1 MYKFSLETVLTYK
14 KNIEKRHVQEMGAL
28 KQKLVDNQ
36 KELSK
41 YIKEARLIADN
52 LLEEE
57 EGGINPAEALIY
69 RSSGQVARQKVDNK
83 KKNILSIEDALEKK
97 RFELSSALVEKKVVE
112 KLKEKDKKKYFM
124 ELKKIDQK
132 KIDEIASMR
141 HKKN

>member
-14 KNIEKRHVQEMGAL
+14 KNIETRHVQEMGAL
-28 KQKLVDNQ
+28 KQKLSDNQ
-36 KELSK
+36 KELLK
-41 YIKEARLIADN
+41 YIKEARLIADE

-57 EGGINPAEALIY
+57 KGGINPAEASIY

-97 RFELSSALVEKKVVE
+97 RFELNNALVEKKVVE
-112 KLKEKDKKKYFM
+112 KLKEKDKKKYFL

-132 KIDEIASMR
+132 KTDEIASMR
-141 HKKN
+141 HKKS